1 MNSDFMVNFGNIIKR
16 SRQKLGMTQAELGQ
30 KVERPQSSIARLE
43 SGQLGDTHFGF
54 ILDLAKALE
63 MPAENLVAAAFGRET
78 QFHGKKTMDKSEIL
92 GSIKQQLQEVDPLTR
107 KLIVDLFSQL
117 TDWIKEVPEVPE
129 LKK

>member
-63 MPAENLVAAAFGRET
+63 MPAENLVAAAFGRDM
-78 QFHGKKTMDKSEIL
+78 QIAGKKAMDRNGIL
-92 GSIKQQLQEVDPLTR
+92 ESIKHQLQEVDPLTR

-117 TDWIKEVPEVPE
+117 TDWIKEVPKVPE